1 MILQRRF
8 FCSAPSGLLESIVLG
23 ETYGCGSLI
32 RTPQQL
38 LKVIFIIILVP
49 SGLSL
54 WMRSPM
60 GSAAGL
66 ALPGSDPALFTSQN
80 FLLTIVVGL
89 IDLYLG
95 RRLKLTAGQPIS
107 PALAV
112 GLLNLSDYGSVH

>member
-1 MILQRRF
+1 
-8 FCSAPSGLLESIVLG
+8 
-23 ETYGCGSLI
+23 
-32 RTPQQL
+32 
-38 LKVIFIIILVP
+38 
-49 SGLSL
+49 
-54 WMRSPM
+54 M

-95 RRLKLTAGQPIS
+95 RRLKLTAGQPIG

>member
-1 MILQRRF
+1 MLFIAVIGVMIGCQICWKVIQHLPNILPSQFSLIASIGLALSVNFLIFRRWVDMILQRRF

-54 WMRSPM
+54 
-60 GSAAGL
+60 
-66 ALPGSDPALFTSQN
+66 
-80 FLLTIVVGL
+80 
-89 IDLYLG
+89 
-95 RRLKLTAGQPIS
+95 
-107 PALAV
+107 
-112 GLLNLSDYGSVH
+112 